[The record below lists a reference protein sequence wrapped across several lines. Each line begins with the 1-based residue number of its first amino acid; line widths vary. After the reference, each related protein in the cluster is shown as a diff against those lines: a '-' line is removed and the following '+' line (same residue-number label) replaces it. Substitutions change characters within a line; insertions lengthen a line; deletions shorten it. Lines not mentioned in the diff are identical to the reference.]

1 MTTANLLFLR
11 LQENDSWSKAKKKAL
26 RKSGPRCEEGI
37 RLAWEASAVTSFR
50 NSKTSALF
58 FRFEAPA
65 LGGSRVKPIAVFVR
79 ILECRTTSE
88 ISVFIKHRHPLISF
102 AARLDMPDSRGQVG
116 HSDKGAILRE
126 ARMCTLDA
134 NHLQC

>member
-37 RLAWEASAVTSFR
+37 RLAREASAVTSFR

-88 ISVFIKHRHPLISF
+88 ISVFIEHRHHLYPLPLGLIC
-102 AARLDMPDSRGQVG
+102 PTPGGQVG
-116 HSDKGAILRE
+116 HCDKGAILRE
-126 ARMCTLDA
+126 ARTCTLDV
-134 NHLQC
+134 NHLQF